1 MSGILW
7 LLLLLQDPVE
17 QQIDESLRRFEA
29 ADEVGEAL
37 TLLSSQ
43 LTALG
48 ARAADPLARRLAA
61 ELRDGVASAAAPAF
75 VDALAGRPDALAPL
89 QAAFRDAT
97 TSAAGRLSLA
107 EALLQLE
114 DALSWRGGLL
124 AIAGDG
130 KASLPDRLRSVRLLL
145 QAEDPGAPGLLRSLV
160 AELPAAPEARQR
172 EVVDFLLSLDGPA
185 ARELLRS
192 IAEDRRL
199 PAAVRASA
207 RPRPSARATPED
219 PAERV
224 IDASPR
230 RAPPPGA
237 GAVKKRETAEET
249 SITLPT
255 ILAGGGTLVLLALL
269 AAEVL
274 RKG

>member
-7 LLLLLQDPVE
+7 LLLFLQDPVE
-17 QQIDESLRRFEA
+17 QQIDESLRQFEA

-43 LTALG
+43 FAALG

-61 ELRDGVASAAAPAF
+61 DLRDGIASASAPAF

-89 QAAFRDAT
+89 QAAFRDAA

-107 EALLQLE
+107 EALLQLD

-130 KASLPDRLRSVRLLL
+130 KGSVPDRLRAVRLLL
-145 QAEDPGAPGLLRSLV
+145 EAEDPGAPDLLRSLV

-172 EVVDFLLSLDGPA
+172 EVVDFLRSLDGPG

-199 PAAVRASA
+199 SAAVRAAA
-207 RPRPSARATPED
+207 RPHPFARATPED

-230 RAPPPGA
+230 RESAPA
-237 GAVKKRETAEET
+237 ARAVKKRETAEET
-249 SITLPT
+249 SFTLPT
-255 ILAGGGTLVLLALL
+255 ILAGGGTLVLLVLL